1 MRWIC
6 AKAGLSQRALSSFAT
21 PRPSRAITCDV
32 GRVGDD
38 EVDTGRPHPPYD
50 VHTVAMHDAVESGGF
65 GNVECAWRSIVSPCS
80 IWFLVASADATLA
93 SPRAGGSKV
102 KRIVRHRGIN
112 GGPESNDRRASW
124 RTPCRGETVYA
135 AKGRRICLSARTQR
149 VLRNI
154 TGGSRAKGER
164 ACLAGDNPCGIVT
177 RKGEDA
183 ESAK

>member
-21 PRPSRAITCDV
+21 LRPSRAITCDV
-32 GRVGDD
+32 GRVGDN

-112 GGPESNDRRASW
+112 GG
-124 RTPCRGETVYA
+124 
-135 AKGRRICLSARTQR
+135 
-149 VLRNI
+149 
-154 TGGSRAKGER
+154 
-164 ACLAGDNPCGIVT
+164 T
-177 RKGEDA
+177 RKQ
-183 ESAK
+183 